1 MKRSKFI
8 GLALMGSSP
17 FLLTA
22 CQEPA
27 PPAPQMPT
35 YGSVQECIDA
45 GIFTPQACETSQAAA
60 LAVHQQE
67 GPRFA
72 ERSACEQEF
81 GAANCQQVHTHSGS
95 WFMPAMA
102 GFMIGQALADRDGYY
117 GNRGYRGRPLYR
129 DRYSTDTWRT
139 ADNRTVSKSNKAIT
153 STRGGFGSR
162 AAARGSWGS

>member
-17 FLLTA
+17 FVLTA
-22 CQEPA
+22 CSEPEPA
-27 PPAPQMPT
+27 AAVMPT
-35 YGSVQECIDA
+35 YASVDECIKA
-45 GIFTPQACETSQAAA
+45 GIFTPQACETSQQAA
-60 LAVHQQE
+60 LATHKE
-67 GPRFA
+67 AGPRFA
-72 ERSACEQEF
+72 SQQDCAQEF
-81 GAANCQQVHTHSGS
+81 GAANCQQVQTASGS

-117 GNRGYRGRPLYR
+117 GYRGYRGRPLYR

-139 ADNRTVSKSNKAIT
+139 ADNRAVSKNNKAIT
-153 STRGGFGSR
+153 NTRGGFGSR